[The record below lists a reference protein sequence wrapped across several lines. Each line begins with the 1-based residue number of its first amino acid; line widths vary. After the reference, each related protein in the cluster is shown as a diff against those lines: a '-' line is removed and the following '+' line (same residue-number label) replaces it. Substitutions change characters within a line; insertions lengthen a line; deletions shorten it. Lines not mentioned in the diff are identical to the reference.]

1 MVYFVSMKKEIPDTI
16 QKMDA
21 SQQFCPNVEC
31 LSRGQIGQG
40 NIVSHGSK
48 RPRYKCK
55 TCEKTFSARVGTAFE
70 GIRHS
75 EDDYVKVITL
85 LAYGTPTQAIVHA
98 FELDERT
105 VAKWRE
111 RAGIHCESVHKEKI
125 ERGLLD
131 LIQIQADE
139 IWVKMK
145 GEVVWVALAIM
156 VSTRLWIAGEVS
168 KKRDSDLTD
177 NLMLQVRRCARSL
190 CAILVC
196 TDGFAAYPKS
206 IIKAFRTKVKETPGP
221 GASKKVVWPR
231 LYIGT
236 VIKRTAKR
244 RVIEVVRRMSYGQ
257 WRKGKKLIKA
267 SKGGKKVNTSFIERF
282 NGTIRERFAPLTRK
296 CRYAAAK
303 ITTVHTGI
311 YLIGCVY
318 NFCSPHD
325 ELSKSKTKGGFGFS
339 CTPAMASG
347 LTDHVWSVR
356 ELLTYKVALPPF
368 PPCKKKGRPRT
379 KTLPNTSA
387 PKKPVVRLRKGGL
400 CASTT

>member
-1 MVYFVSMKKEIPDTI
+1 MKKSDTSTP

-21 SQQFCPNVEC
+21 CNQFCPNMEC
-31 LSRGQIGQG
+31 WSRGQIGQG

-55 TCEKTFSARVGTAFE
+55 TCGRTWSSRAGTALE
-70 GIRHS
+70 GIRKS
-75 EDDYVKVITL
+75 EEDFIKVTTL

-98 FELDERT
+98 FKLDERT
-105 VAKWRE
+105 VADWRE
-111 RAGIHCESVHKEKI
+111 RAGIHCEAVHKEKI
-125 ERGLLD
+125 EQGILD
-131 LIQIQADE
+131 LIHVQADE

-145 GEVVWVALAIM
+145 GTVGWRALAIM

-168 KKRDSDLTD
+168 KKRDSDLID
-177 NLMLQVRRCARSL
+177 NLMRQIRRCARSL
-190 CAILVC
+190 CAILIC
-196 TDGFAAYPKS
+196 TDGFVAYPKS
-206 IIKAFRTKVKETPGP
+206 IIKAFRYKVKDTPGP

-244 RVIEVVRRMSYGQ
+244 RVTEVVRRMSYGQ
-257 WRKGKKLIKA
+257 WRKGKKLIKS
-267 SKGGKKVNTSFIERF
+267 SKGGKKLNTSFIERF

-296 CRYAAAK
+296 CRYAVAK
-303 ITTVHTGI
+303 IETVQTGI
-311 YLIGCVY
+311 YLIGSVY

-325 ELSKSKTKGGFGFS
+325 ELSKSQIKGGYGLL

-347 LTDHVWSVR
+347 LTDHVWSVK
-356 ELLTYKVALPPF
+356 ELLTYKIAPPPLPIP
-368 PPCKKKGRPRT
+368 KKRGRPCT
-379 KTLPNTSA
+379 KQPKSTLVS
-387 PKKPVVRLRKGGL
+387 KKPAVRLRKGAL

>member
-1 MVYFVSMKKEIPDTI
+1 MKKTDTNTP

-21 SQQFCPNVEC
+21 CQQFCPNREC
-31 LSRGQIGQG
+31 ESRGQIGQG
-40 NIVSHGSK
+40 NIVGHGSK

-55 TCEKTFSARVGTAFE
+55 TCEKTFSARAGTALE

-75 EDDYVKVITL
+75 EDEFIKVTTL
-85 LAYGTPTQAIVHA
+85 LAYGPPTQAIVHA

-145 GEVVWVALAIM
+145 GAVVWVALAIM
-156 VSTRLWIAGEVS
+156 VSTRLWIAVEVS

-177 NLMLQVRRCARSL
+177 NLMRQVRRCARSL
-190 CAILVC
+190 CAILIC

-206 IIKAFRTKVKETPGP
+206 IIKAFREKVKDTPGP
-221 GASKKVVWPR
+221 GAPKKVVWPR
-231 LYIGT
+231 LSIAT

-244 RVIEVVRRMSYGQ
+244 RVTEVIRRMSYGQ
-257 WRKGKKLIKA
+257 WRKAKKLIKA

-356 ELLTYKVALPPF
+356 ELLTYKVAPPPLPIS
-368 PPCKKKGRPRT
+368 KKKGRPCT
-379 KTLPNTSA
+379 KKLPNVSV
-387 PKKPVVRLRKGGL
+387 PKKPVVRLRKGAL

>member
-1 MVYFVSMKKEIPDTI
+1 MKKSDTSTP

-21 SQQFCPNVEC
+21 CNQFCPNVEC
-31 LSRGQIGQG
+31 WSRGQIGQG

-55 TCEKTFSARVGTAFE
+55 TCGRTFSARAGTALV
-70 GIRHS
+70 GIRKS
-75 EDDYVKVITL
+75 EEDFIKVTTL
-85 LAYGTPTQAIVHA
+85 LAYGAPIQAIVHA
-98 FELDERT
+98 FKLDERT
-105 VAKWRE
+105 VADWRE
-111 RAGIHCESVHKEKI
+111 RAGIHCEAVHKEKI
-125 ERGLLD
+125 EQGTLD
-131 LIQIQADE
+131 LIHVQADE

-145 GEVVWVALAIM
+145 GTVVWVALAIM

-168 KKRDSDLTD
+168 KKRDSDLID
-177 NLMLQVRRCARSL
+177 NLMRQVRCCARSL
-190 CAILVC
+190 CAILIC

-206 IIKAFRTKVKETPGP
+206 IIKAFRYKVKDTPGP
-221 GASKKVVWPR
+221 GASKKRVWPR

-244 RVIEVVRRMSYGQ
+244 RVTEVSRRMSYGQ
-257 WRKGKKLIKA
+257 WRKAKKLIKV
-267 SKGGKKVNTSFIERF
+267 SKGGKKINTSFIERF

-303 ITTVHTGI
+303 TTTVHTGI

-325 ELSKSKTKGGFGFS
+325 ELSKSKTKGGYGFS

-347 LTDHVWSVR
+347 LTDHVWSVK
-356 ELLTYKVALPPF
+356 ELLTYKVAPLPLPI
-368 PPCKKKGRPRT
+368 PKKKGRPSMKLL
-379 KTLPNTSA
+379 KTLSV
-387 PKKPVVRLRKGGL
+387 PKKSLVRMRKGVL

>member
-1 MVYFVSMKKEIPDTI
+1 MKKSMTESI
-16 QKMDA
+16 QEMDA
-21 SQQFCPNVEC
+21 SKQFCPNLEC
-31 LSRGQIGQG
+31 ESRGQIGQG
-40 NIVSHGSK
+40 NIVIHQRN

-55 TCEKTFSARVGTAFE
+55 TCGKTFSANTGTVLAGLRKPTE
-70 GIRHS
+70 VI
-75 EDDYVKVITL
+75 VIVITL
-85 LAYGTPTQAIVHA
+85 LAYGCPIQAIVQA
-98 FELDERT
+98 FGLDERT
-105 VAKWRE
+105 VANWQY
-111 RAGIHCESVHKEKI
+111 RAGNHCEMVHRDKI
-125 ERGLLD
+125 ERGMLD
-131 LIQIQADE
+131 LIHVQADE

-145 GEVVWVALAIM
+145 GTVVWVALAIM
-156 VSTRLWIAGEVS
+156 VSTRLWIAVEVS

-177 NLMLQVRRCARSL
+177 NLMRQVRRCARSL
-190 CAILVC
+190 YAILIC

-206 IIKAFRTKVKETPGP
+206 IIKAFRTKVKERPGP

-231 LYIGT
+231 LYIAT

-244 RVIEVVRRMSYGQ
+244 RVTEVSRRMSYGQ
-257 WRKGKKLIKA
+257 WRKAKRLIKA

-339 CTPAMASG
+339 CTPAIASG

-356 ELLTYKVALPPF
+356 ELLTYKVALPPL
-368 PPCKKKGRPRT
+368 PLPKKRGRPRT
-379 KTLPNTSA
+379 KSLQNAPA
-387 PKKPVVRLRKGGL
+387 PKKPVVRLRKGAL
-400 CASTT
+400 CASTK

>member
-1 MVYFVSMKKEIPDTI
+1 MK
-16 QKMDA
+16 A
-21 SQQFCPNVEC
+21 SEQFCPNLEC
-31 LSRGQIGQG
+31 PSRGQIGQG

-55 TCEKTFSARVGTAFE
+55 MCEKTFSARVGTALE

-75 EDDYVKVITL
+75 EDDFVKVITL
-85 LAYGTPTQAIVHA
+85 LAYGTPIQAIVHA
-98 FELDERT
+98 FGMDERT
-105 VAKWRE
+105 VANWRD
-111 RAGIHCESVHKEKI
+111 RAGIHCESIHKEKI
-125 ERGLLD
+125 ERGILD
-131 LIQIQADE
+131 LIHVQADE

-145 GEVVWVALAIM
+145 GTVVWVALAIM
-156 VSTRLWIAGEVS
+156 VSTRLWIAVEVS

-177 NLMLQVRRCARSL
+177 NLMRQVRRCARSL
-190 CAILVC
+190 CAILIC

-206 IIKAFRTKVKETPGP
+206 IIKAFRTKVKERPGP

-231 LYIGT
+231 LYIAT

-244 RVIEVVRRMSYGQ
+244 RVTEVIRRMSYGQ
-257 WRKGKKLIKA
+257 WRKAKRLIKA

-282 NGTIRERFAPLTRK
+282 NGTIRERFAPVTRK

-303 ITTVHTGI
+303 ITTVHTGM
-311 YLIGCVY
+311 YLIGCAY

-356 ELLTYKVALPPF
+356 ELLTYKVALPPL
-368 PPCKKKGRPRT
+368 PLPKKRGRPRT
-379 KTLPNTSA
+379 KSLQNAPAPNS
-387 PKKPVVRLRKGGL
+387 PVVRLRKGAL
-400 CASTT
+400 CASTR

>member
-1 MVYFVSMKKEIPDTI
+1 MKKTDTNTP

-21 SQQFCPNVEC
+21 CEQFCPKKEC
-31 LSRGQIGQG
+31 QSRGQVGQG
-40 NIVSHGSK
+40 NIVGHGSK

-55 TCEKTFSARVGTAFE
+55 TCGKTFSARVGTALE
-70 GIRHS
+70 GIRYS

-85 LAYGTPTQAIVHA
+85 LAHGTPIQAIVHA
-98 FELDERT
+98 FQIDERT
-105 VAKWRE
+105 VANWRD
-111 RAGIHCESVHKEKI
+111 RAGIHCESVHKEKV

-131 LIQIQADE
+131 LIQVQADE

-145 GEVVWVALAIM
+145 GAVIWVALAIM
-156 VSTRLWIAGEVS
+156 VPTRLWIAVEVS

-190 CAILVC
+190 CAILIC

-206 IIKAFRTKVKETPGP
+206 IIKAFRYKVKETPGP

-231 LYIGT
+231 LYIAT

-244 RVIEVVRRMSYGQ
+244 RVTEVIRRMSYGQ
-257 WRKGKKLIKA
+257 WRKAKRLIKA

-296 CRYAAAK
+296 CRYAASK

-311 YLIGCVY
+311 YLIGSVY
-318 NFCSPHD
+318 NFCSPHY
-325 ELSKSKTKGGFGFS
+325 ELSKSQTKGGFGFP

-356 ELLTYKVALPPF
+356 ELLTYKVAPSPLPLP
-368 PPCKKKGRPRT
+368 KKKGRPRT
-379 KTLPNTSA
+379 KQLQITSG
-387 PKKPVVRLRKGGL
+387 PKKRIVRLRKGVL
-400 CASTT
+400 YASTT